1 MLIAAA
7 LLAPGAA
14 PAQQP
19 PQPPPPAKLP
29 LPKAHPPPQGI
40 ITQGPA
46 KTITEEL
53 IPCAVTRPGMNLRK
67 NPVGEITAKDGTK
80 FTVPTANNFET
91 APKLPDLYNECAGVT
106 PKDMS
111 ALDLNKV
118 PVVEVDKDGEVVT
131 GFMVADNY
139 FELYINGKL
148 IGVDATPFT
157 PFNSHAVRFRVKRP
171 YTIAVLGQDWE
182 DKLGL
187 GMEVFQGNT
196 WHFGDGGFVAKF
208 SDGTAIGPG
217 PDRRAHGDHRRRRR
231 LDRRNRRCGRRS
243 RRPGRDVPR
252 AAGEKRGAAAAR
264 NVGVAAASGD
274 YLAFLDATIFGRP
287 RAPPCLAARSR
298 RKAGAPSRSAM
309 WSISSPRR
317 SHPNGEA
324 PWPHPRRRRA
334 SPISPAGF
342 LCRADLAVGV
352 FDETLVLGE
361 FIDWFGRAR
370 RAAFAEI
377 VVPDIVLRRGIHG
390 ENMSLRQR
398 AAARDYLEVA
408 RRALARKRDW
418 TSKP

>member
-1 MLIAAA
+1 MSYARPGKGRSNGRGKGKRMFTVRRSRSSSSLARTLVIAAA

-29 LPKAHPPPQGI
+29 LPKADPPPQRI

-46 KTITEEL
+46 KTITEDL

-111 ALDLNKV
+111 EVDLNKV

-157 PFNSHAVRFRVKRP
+157 PFNSHVVRFRVKRP

-196 WHFGDGGFVAKF
+196 WHSGDGGFVAKF
-208 SDGTAIGPG
+208 SDGTATNSSWKAQSFYIAPLQHPDDVVEYGNIHDTSHLGGRIHPLAKLPTCRELCFAIHYPMPDGWMNPNFDDSNWPNAFEYLDQEVGIIGVPG
-217 PDRRAHGDHRRRRR
+217 YWRYPDAFM
-231 LDRRNRRCGRRS
+231 
-243 RRPGRDVPR
+243 
-252 AAGEKRGAAAAR
+252 GAR
-264 NVGVAAASGD
+264 WIWTVN
-274 YLAFLDATIFGRP
+274 L
-287 RAPPCLAARSR
+287 
-298 RKAGAPSRSAM
+298 
-309 WSISSPRR
+309 
-317 SHPNGEA
+317 
-324 PWPHPRRRRA
+324 
-334 SPISPAGF
+334 
-342 LCRADLAVGV
+342 V
-352 FDETLVLGE
+352 FDNTVL
-361 FIDWFGRAR
+361 
-370 RAAFAEI
+370 
-377 VVPDIVLRRGIHG
+377 LRKTVR
-390 ENMSLRQR
+390 
-398 AAARDYLEVA
+398 
-408 RRALARKRDW
+408 
-418 TSKP
+418 